1 MTEVE
6 FNQWRSDLFSL
17 DRYESSEDSIAFVKL
32 VQSVCDQLDK
42 CVIDTLLATF
52 CDKDDYGVQEVVL
65 GVLDNA
71 DPVLFAERLEANFA
85 KIVRHSSE
93 QEWPLILIGNIVN
106 SGDNQR
112 ILPLINTA
120 KNKQGDLYQY
130 IVSEECMDE
139 YPEIENYFSV

>member
-1 MTEVE
+1 M
-6 FNQWRSDLFSL
+6 L
-17 DRYESSEDSIAFVKL
+17 D
-32 VQSVCDQLDK
+32 
-42 CVIDTLLATF
+42 TF

-112 ILPLINTA
+112 ILPLISTA
-120 KNKQGDLYQY
+120 KKKSKVIFISTLLAMNVW
-130 IVSEECMDE
+130 VS
-139 YPEIENYFSV
+139 IQK